1 VTIIPSYYEPFGMT
15 ALEALACGSS
25 VIASRVG
32 GLKTTVKEGE
42 VGFQFKARSPQDL
55 AERIGYLLE
64 HPEVNA
70 RLGRSARPYVER
82 HYSWRAVSKRVASAY
97 REVLDEHRQ
106 EGEKP

>member
-1 VTIIPSYYEPFGMT
+1 MT

-42 VGFQFKARSPQDL
+42 VGLQFEAQDPQDL
-55 AERIGYLLE
+55 ADRIGYLVE

-70 RLGRSARPYVER
+70 RLQRNARPYVER
-82 HYSWRAVSKRVASAY
+82 HYSWRAVSEWVAAAY
-97 REVLDEHRQ
+97 REVLDEHPE